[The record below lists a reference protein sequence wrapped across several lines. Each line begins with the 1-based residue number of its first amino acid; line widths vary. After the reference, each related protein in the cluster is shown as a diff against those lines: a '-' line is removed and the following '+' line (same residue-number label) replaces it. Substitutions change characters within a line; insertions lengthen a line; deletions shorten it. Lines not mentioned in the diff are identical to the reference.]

1 MPTDRDSFLIGKLND
16 AVNKE
21 GVRNQTYPARW
32 RNGSCINGGQWG
44 GMDQIGAAAA
54 ILQTD
59 IVAVRHEVCGVMVF
73 TWFLSPFY
81 PGFPI
86 LLLGFST
93 QFFLV
98 SWKHLTGFLTHFSW
112 FNLPTDSA
120 SPSGAKPSSSAEAA
134 AGEQLLGAPQHCGA
148 EVVPPKVYG

>member
-59 IVAVRHEVCGVMVF
+59 IVAVRHEVCGVLVL

-81 PGFPI
+81 PGFLT
-86 LLLGFST
+86 LLLGFT
-93 QFFLV
+93 THVVLV
-98 SWKHLTGFLTHFSW
+98 F
-112 FNLPTDSA
+112 
-120 SPSGAKPSSSAEAA
+120 
-134 AGEQLLGAPQHCGA
+134 
-148 EVVPPKVYG
+148 